1 MKKIFYVTFIII
13 SFFISSCEIINPE
26 EEIPSFVKIDS
37 IAFSTTPE
45 QGTNRQQL
53 LDAWVFIDGE
63 KIGTFEMPCTVPI
76 LKSGNVK
83 IEILPGIKL
92 NGISNT
98 RAIYQ
103 MVKPW
108 KASINLKKDSVLFL
122 KPSSEYS
129 EAAVIENPVES
140 FEDAGISI
148 SATSFSDTSMLR
160 TSTPE
165 EVFEGNFSG
174 MIVVDKQRSMA
185 DLKSNSSYDLPTGIP
200 AFLEIH
206 FKTDAPVSIGLT
218 ANKGATITYQPIVR
232 LNETTS
238 WKKMYVNLT
247 PTVSDNNNA
256 ENFNYFI
263 RLKLPEGRTEARCF
277 IDNIKLIHGK

>member
-1 MKKIFYVTFIII
+1 
-13 SFFISSCEIINPE
+13 
-26 EEIPSFVKIDS
+26 
-37 IAFSTTPE
+37 
-45 QGTNRQQL
+45 
-53 LDAWVFIDGE
+53 
-63 KIGTFEMPCTVPI
+63 MPCTVPI
-76 LKSGNVK
+76 LKNGNVN

-98 RAIYQ
+98 RATYQ

-108 KASINLKKDSVLFL
+108 KKSINLIKDSVLVL

-129 EAAVIENPVES
+129 EAAIIENPVES

-148 SATSFSDTSMLR
+148 SATSFSDTSILR
-160 TSTPE
+160 TSVPE

-174 MIVVDKQRSMA
+174 MIVVDKQRSTA
-185 DLKSNSSYDLPTGIP
+185 DLKSNSSYDLPSGIP

-218 ANKGATITYQPIVR
+218 ANKGATITYKPIVR

-247 PTVSDNNNA
+247 PTVSDNHNVD
-256 ENFNYFI
+256 NFNYFI
-263 RLKLPEGRTEARCF
+263 RLKLPKDRTEARCF
-277 IDNIKLIHGK
+277 IDNIKLIRGK